1 MMRLR
6 NLVVVAAVLPLA
18 GCLSTAP
25 ERPTPRQAA
34 PAKAAI
40 PVEALVGSWGIAS
53 YREEKDRKRTENMA
67 RSHCGRQPYV
77 IRKGPTDG
85 VMMHVS
91 DDSKLYE
98 LTTKSGPDGKT
109 YVGFNAPP
117 GHPQDREILSFSDD
131 VITMRYV
138 SPEIHSRYGIYVY
151 VRCRA

>member
-1 MMRLR
+1 MKRLR
-6 NLVVVAAVLPLA
+6 TVGVIAAVLPLA

-25 ERPTPRQAA
+25 ERPAPRQAA
-34 PAKAAI
+34 PARASI

-53 YREEKDRKRTENMA
+53 YREEKDRKRTEAMA
-67 RSHCGRQPYV
+67 RAHCSRQPYV
-77 IRKGPTDG
+77 IKKGPTDG
-85 VMMHVS
+85 VMMHVA

-98 LTTKSGPDGKT
+98 LTTKAGPGGKT

-117 GHPQDREILSFSDD
+117 GHPQDREILSYSDN

-138 SPEIHSRYGIYVY
+138 SKEIHSRYGIYVF